1 MMVELSNKLFD
12 FNKDEVEKVLSQSQ
26 HLSSRENVSK
36 VHDSN
41 IQLSPNKSA
50 EISFQKDAE
59 HEIKNDSQEFMFKS
73 IMISLKN
80 KFNPILFNFRLFINQ
95 LTGNKLLKSNNTEK
109 FNKAINRIYDELEVT
124 NVVRKL
130 NDVETLKYLVLNH
143 NQQTLMSAVP
153 KIQLDNEQLLHKE
166 KLQFYD
172 FLHHKQ
178 NLKECLYLF
187 NQIFQAYEL
196 ICDELDDLNLPQMQL
211 EMNFKVL
218 ELMGSEFRQQLRQNR
233 SKPILH

>member
-1 MMVELSNKLFD
+1 M
-12 FNKDEVEKVLSQSQ
+12 
-26 HLSSRENVSK
+26 SSRENVSK

-109 FNKAINRIYDELEVT
+109 FNKA
-124 NVVRKL
+124 
-130 NDVETLKYLVLNH
+130 
-143 NQQTLMSAVP
+143 M
-153 KIQLDNEQLLHKE
+153 
-166 KLQFYD
+166 
-172 FLHHKQ
+172 
-178 NLKECLYLF
+178 
-187 NQIFQAYEL
+187 
-196 ICDELDDLNLPQMQL
+196 
-211 EMNFKVL
+211 
-218 ELMGSEFRQQLRQNR
+218 
-233 SKPILH
+233 